1 MLVDINLLPEKQKK
15 KYTFAIIVAGL
26 IILTAIVSTF
36 LYLEY
41 DRIQNETTY
50 AQKKLQDTKLL
61 RTMQEQKL
69 KDYASSSAAL
79 ELTSA
84 IEWAEEQSVPTVPL
98 IRHLSSLLP
107 ERGYVLNFD
116 YTAEAQ
122 VNFTVQFDTSREAA
136 YYYKSLK
143 DSPMINDV
151 NLSSII
157 TSVADDEPEIRQY
170 TTFLLPRYIAQYQLT
185 LNNHAIKDSEK
196 EEVAE

>member
-15 KYTFAIIVAGL
+15 KYTFPIIVAGL
-26 IILTAIVSTF
+26 ILLTAIVSIF

-41 DRIQNETTY
+41 DRLQNETTY

-61 RTMQEQKL
+61 RTKQEQKL
-69 KDYASSSAAL
+69 KDYASSSAIT

-116 YTAEAQ
+116 YTAETQ

-151 NLSSII
+151 ALSSII
-157 TSVADDEPEIRQY
+157 TSVSDDEPDVKQY
-170 TTFLLPRYIAQYQLT
+170 TAFLLPRYIAQYQLK
-185 LNNHAIKDSEK
+185 LNNRAIKDSEK